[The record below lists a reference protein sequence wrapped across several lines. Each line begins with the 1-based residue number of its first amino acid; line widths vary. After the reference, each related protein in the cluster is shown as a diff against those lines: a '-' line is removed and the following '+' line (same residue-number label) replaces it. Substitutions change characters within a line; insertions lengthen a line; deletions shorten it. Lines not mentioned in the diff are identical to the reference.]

1 MALGAASGLLG
12 EAAKPATLALHV
24 LRFPLGDPG
33 RPRDTKRPG
42 AARGSLKEF
51 ERDRKEMSKCE
62 QENLRL
68 VGRTDTD
75 PERGGG
81 QLDRKGFGAGRSFR
95 VRIRG
100 LPKRKPDLGGPRSEA
115 PGGALP
121 HLAPRRCWNYNSQ
134 QRLNNDTLA
143 QEGAKSLI
151 VVYLPGR
158 GARSPTS
165 VSSQAER
172 G

>member
-68 VGRTDTD
+68 VGSKTQT
-75 PERGGG
+75 PS
-81 QLDRKGFGAGRSFR
+81 GAEGSWTAR
-95 VRIRG
+95 
-100 LPKRKPDLGGPRSEA
+100 DL
-115 PGGALP
+115 
-121 HLAPRRCWNYNSQ
+121 
-134 QRLNNDTLA
+134 
-143 QEGAKSLI
+143 
-151 VVYLPGR
+151 GR
-158 GARSPTS
+158 GALS
-165 VSSQAER
+165 